1 MINSTAKKRPEWNT
15 TIETGENESISFN
28 EKRKAPP
35 PVYLTPD
42 QPAQAPGF
50 FSGFMSRV
58 RRVATIALNLLIWA
72 AWGTGGFYTGKL
84 YGAPSFSQ
92 ARAQFEIEGKKEDGE
107 RLFELGKACQDNSEM
122 PMACKVLYFY
132 QPEVMTAR
140 SQP

>member
-1 MINSTAKKRPEWNT
+1 MNNDTAKRGEYDTWKT
-15 TIETGENESISFN
+15 VKTGEHESVSY
-28 EKRKAPP
+28 KDKAKMEPIT
-35 PVYLTPD
+35 YTSE

-58 RRVATIALNLLIWA
+58 RRLATIALNLLIWA

-84 YGAPSFSQ
+84 YGAPNFSQ

-140 SQP
+140 KF